1 MDTKKRLI
9 YLIIGPVLFAIASVA
24 LKGALGGPGAMAIG
38 TLLWMVFWWA
48 TQPVSLTVTAFLPVG
63 INALFGMV
71 EQSGVIAQ
79 YASGSII
86 LIFGS
91 CLLTIPWASQGA
103 EQEPGFYL
111 AHDLWGQPSQVGCPY
126 LDWRCSVADT
136 HALIYGHRVGTTD
149 LQFSPIANAWD
160 QGVFDA
166 LGAATL
172 ETRTDTKSYVP
183 CFALKVDKSYEQIQ
197 RFSMNRD
204 ELRSWL
210 EDMLGEASA
219 ASPRAQDLCRHAT
232 KALTL
237 ATCASSQAGQRER
250 TLLVFVGTSA

>member
-1 MDTKKRLI
+1 MDAGGSSEKEARKWANPNQAAWLSVDGTPI
-9 YLIIGPVLFAIASVA
+9 DYPVA
-24 LKGALGGPGAMAIG
+24 
-38 TLLWMVFWWA
+38 
-48 TQPVSLTVTAFLPVG
+48 
-63 INALFGMV
+63 
-71 EQSGVIAQ
+71 
-79 YASGSII
+79 
-86 LIFGS
+86 
-91 CLLTIPWASQGA
+91 QGA
-103 EQEPGFYL
+103 EQEPGFSL

>member
-1 MDTKKRLI
+1 MRGGPRRPGRASGRRGPRGLAAFLGAVVLAGLALI
-9 YLIIGPVLFAIASVA
+9 LAGGQSIGPCLVSEFRYQQARDAHDAMDADGSSEKEARKWENPNQAAWLSVD
-24 LKGALGGPGAMAIG
+24 G
-38 TLLWMVFWWA
+38 TPIDY
-48 TQPVSLTVTAFLPVG
+48 PVA
-63 INALFGMV
+63 
-71 EQSGVIAQ
+71 
-79 YASGSII
+79 
-86 LIFGS
+86 
-91 CLLTIPWASQGA
+91 QGA

-172 ETRTDTKSYVP
+172 ETRTGTKSYVP

>member
-1 MDTKKRLI
+1 MRGGPRRPGRASGRRGPRGLAAFLGAIVLAGLALI
-9 YLIIGPVLFAIASVA
+9 LAGGQSIGPRLVSEFRYQQARDARDAMDAGGSSEKEARKWANPNQAAWLSVD
-24 LKGALGGPGAMAIG
+24 G
-38 TLLWMVFWWA
+38 TPIDY
-48 TQPVSLTVTAFLPVG
+48 PVAH
-63 INALFGMV
+63 
-71 EQSGVIAQ
+71 
-79 YASGSII
+79 
-86 LIFGS
+86 
-91 CLLTIPWASQGA
+91 GA

-160 QGVFDA
+160 QGVFDV

-219 ASPRAQDLCRHAT
+219 ASPRAQDLCRHAA

>member
-1 MDTKKRLI
+1 MRGGPRRPGRAPGRRGPRGLAAFLGAIVLAGLALI
-9 YLIIGPVLFAIASVA
+9 LAGGQSIGPRLVSEFRYQQARDARDAMDAGGSSEKEAQKWANPNQAAWLSVDGTPIDYPVA
-24 LKGALGGPGAMAIG
+24 HGAK
-38 TLLWMVFWWA
+38 
-48 TQPVSLTVTAFLPVG
+48 
-63 INALFGMV
+63 
-71 EQSGVIAQ
+71 
-79 YASGSII
+79 
-86 LIFGS
+86 
-91 CLLTIPWASQGA
+91 
-103 EQEPGFYL
+103 QEPGFYL

>member
-1 MDTKKRLI
+1 MRGGPRRPGRASGRRGPRGLAAFLGAIVLAGLALI
-9 YLIIGPVLFAIASVA
+9 LAGGQSIGPRLVSEFRYQQARDARDAMDAGGSSEKEARKWANPNQAAWLSVD
-24 LKGALGGPGAMAIG
+24 G
-38 TLLWMVFWWA
+38 TPIDY
-48 TQPVSLTVTAFLPVG
+48 PVA
-63 INALFGMV
+63 
-71 EQSGVIAQ
+71 
-79 YASGSII
+79 
-86 LIFGS
+86 
-91 CLLTIPWASQGA
+91 QGA

-183 CFALKVDKSYEQIQ
+183 CFALKVEKSYEQIQ